1 MPESTA
7 KPRPR
12 KRIAK
17 GPPRPDY
24 LESPD
29 MDRMM
34 IMFVAM
40 VSEMLTMR
48 DRLHTHE
55 CQSALNIGSDSHS
68 VQI

>member
-1 MPESTA
+1 
-7 KPRPR
+7 
-12 KRIAK
+12 
-17 GPPRPDY
+17 
-24 LESPD
+24 
-29 MDRMM
+29 MM